1 MTAKKKTGDTKS
13 KEKKTKDTSKGLSPA
28 QIRFV
33 YLYLGGYDGN
43 CWNNAT
49 LSYFYAYNDEDTPLK
64 NADGTYSKQY
74 LTAKA
79 EGSSLLAK
87 PSIRSYMEDLLTG
100 IGYDPKAIKRRYA
113 ELASQNKNLP
123 VALQANDRMAKVAGV
138 IRDDPTKVNIP
149 ELEAVAAAIRKVLG

>member
-1 MTAKKKTGDTKS
+1 MSKKTPKQ
-13 KEKKTKDTSKGLSPA
+13 KDTTKGLTPA

-49 LSYFYAYNDEDTPLK
+49 LSYFYSYNDAEAQLK

-74 LTAKA
+74 NTARVEGPKLLLKPAIKA
-79 EGSSLLAK
+79 
-87 PSIRSYMEDLLTG
+87 YMEDLLTG
-100 IGYDPKAIKRRYA
+100 IGYDPKQIKRRYA